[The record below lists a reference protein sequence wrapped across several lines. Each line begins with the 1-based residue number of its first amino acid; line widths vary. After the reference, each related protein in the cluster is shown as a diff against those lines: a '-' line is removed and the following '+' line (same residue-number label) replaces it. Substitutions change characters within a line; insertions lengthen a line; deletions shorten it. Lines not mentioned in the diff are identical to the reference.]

1 MEFERIPKEK
11 FEFAQMDKDIH
22 DKKLET
28 KTRSFFADAM
38 IRFKKNK
45 SSVVAAWISVP
56 TFPMAGTAMAAAI
69 RAANALL
76 CFLMISFH
84 PNPVFSFVS
93 ELLLLLLHM
102 HLLLLHLV
110 KLILFSY

>member
-38 IRFKKNK
+38 IRFKKK
-45 SSVVAAWISVP
+45 
-56 TFPMAGTAMAAAI
+56 G
-69 RAANALL
+69 
-76 CFLMISFH
+76 
-84 PNPVFSFVS
+84 
-93 ELLLLLLHM
+93 
-102 HLLLLHLV
+102 
-110 KLILFSY
+110 